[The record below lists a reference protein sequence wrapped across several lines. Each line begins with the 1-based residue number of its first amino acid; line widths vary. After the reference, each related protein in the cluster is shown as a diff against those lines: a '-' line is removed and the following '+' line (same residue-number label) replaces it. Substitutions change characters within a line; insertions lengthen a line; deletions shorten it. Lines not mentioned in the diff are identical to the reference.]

1 MTRFNQREDL
11 HAGADRDRR
20 VRALADGIRTY
31 LQGEQ
36 MLEHRW
42 PIALSA
48 LILEV
53 ARLHVNLAS
62 DPDDLDGVVSEL
74 REQVQK
80 VRGRRAREGHGCIPS
95 S

>member
-1 MTRFNQREDL
+1 MTRFDERDDL
-11 HAGADRDRR
+11 PAGADRERR

-42 PIALSA
+42 PVALSA

-53 ARLHVNLAS
+53 ARLHVDLAG
-62 DPDDLDGVVSEL
+62 DPDDLDSVVSEL
-74 REQVQK
+74 RERVEK
-80 VRGRRAREGHGCIPS
+80 LRARCA
-95 S
+95 

>member
-1 MTRFNQREDL
+1 MTRFDQRGDL
-11 HAGADRDRR
+11 PAGADRERR
-20 VRALADGIRTY
+20 VRALADGITTY

-53 ARLHVNLAS
+53 ARLHVDLAS
-62 DPDDLDGVVSEL
+62 DPHDLDGVVSEL
-74 REQVQK
+74 RERVEK
-80 VRGRRAREGHGCIPS
+80 LRAPGA
-95 S
+95 